1 MARKINVLKDRNA
14 HVHNTLPKFNYGTG
28 FGWCAKRDKKRA
40 KRSATGKSIIGR
52 R

>member
-14 HVHNTLPKFNYGTG
+14 KVHNILGKYNYGTG

-40 KRSATGKSIIGR
+40 KRSIGKSLNR
-52 R
+52 